1 MKELKF
7 VDVGEGITEGQV
19 REFLVN
25 DMQEVREDQPI
36 VKVETDKAI
45 VDVPSPIS
53 GIIKIKAPPGSKV
66 NVGDIIAYI
75 GTKDEIAAIGIAG
88 KPPSARTTIS
98 GNREDTTPMTTVLQ
112 RSASEPDKEKSHEIL
127 ATPSVRKLARELGV
141 DISGVSGTG
150 PNGRIVENDVKSA
163 ATSRQQKPAP
173 LPKFSEILE
182 EQHSDEIERISMSMT
197 RKTIAKNM
205 ELSWTIPRATHGEM
219 IDATKLFEIVERIKP
234 EMQSKGIKLTFL
246 PFIVKAVAEALKENP
261 RFNSSYD
268 KEKGEIIIKKYF
280 NIGLAAEGPDG
291 LKVVVV
297 KGADRKPIIEIARE
311 IQELGQKVKDQK
323 ISIDDMRDSTITITN
338 IGSLGGGYMAVPMI
352 NYPEVAIIGAM
363 RMKDMPWVAGG
374 NIVIRKIMPMSVTF
388 DHRVVDGADAVVFMN
403 LIKKYLEDPD
413 FLEML

>member
-19 REFLVN
+19 REFLVE
-25 DMQEVREDQPI
+25 DMTDVKEDQPI
-36 VKVETDKAI
+36 VKIETDKAI
-45 VDVPSPIS
+45 VDVPSPVS
-53 GIIKIKAPPGSKV
+53 GIMKIKALPGSKV
-66 NVGDIIAYI
+66 NVGDTIAYI
-75 GTKDEIAAIGIAG
+75 GTKDEIASVETAG
-88 KPPSARTTIS
+88 KPSVRVGVSGSSEQPKSTETTSQMPARET
-98 GNREDTTPMTTVLQ
+98 
-112 RSASEPDKEKSHEIL
+112 DKEKRQDIL
-127 ATPSVRKLARELGV
+127 ATPSVRKLARELEV
-141 DISGVSGTG
+141 DLYEVIGTG
-150 PNGRIVENDVKSA
+150 PNGRIVENDVKL
-163 ATSRQQKPAP
+163 ATATGQHKPAP

-182 EQHSDEIERISMSMT
+182 EQHSGEIERVSMSMT

-234 EMQSKGIKLTFL
+234 EMQAKGIKLTFL
-246 PFIVKAVAEALKENP
+246 PFMVKAVAEAVKENP

-291 LKVVVV
+291 LKVVVI
-297 KGADRKPIIEIARE
+297 KSADRKPIIEIAGE
-311 IQELGQKVKDQK
+311 IQELGQKVKNQK
-323 ISIDDMRDSTITITN
+323 ISIDDMRDSTITLTN

-363 RMKDMPWVAGG
+363 RMKDMPWVIDGK
-374 NIVIRKIMPMSVTF
+374 IVIRKIMPMSVTF

>member
-75 GTKDEIAAIGIAG
+75 GTKDEIAAIGTAG
-88 KPPSARTTIS
+88 KQPSARTSIS
-98 GNREDTTPMTTVLQ
+98 GNREETTPMAAVPQ
-112 RSASEPDKEKSHEIL
+112 QSSSEPDKEKSHEIL
-127 ATPSVRKLARELGV
+127 ATPSVRKLARELGI
-141 DISGVSGTG
+141 DLSGVSGTG

-173 LPKFSEILE
+173 LPKFSEVLE

-297 KGADRKPIIEIARE
+297 KGADRKPIIGIARE

-323 ISIDDMRDSTITITN
+323 ISIDDMRFK
-338 IGSLGGGYMAVPMI
+338 LEYCLVGYSC
-352 NYPEVAIIGAM
+352 
-363 RMKDMPWVAGG
+363 R
-374 NIVIRKIMPMSVTF
+374 
-388 DHRVVDGADAVVFMN
+388 
-403 LIKKYLEDPD
+403 YLRPYSET
-413 FLEML
+413 